1 MLLLS
6 RFKISGHSMTP
17 TYKEGDNVLVSSVP
31 LIFAKP
37 KKGDVVVFEKF
48 NRFYIKRI
56 DKMEKGKYF
65 LVGDNKKDSF
75 DSRRFGSVN
84 GNQIKAKVIRKI

>member
-1 MLLLS
+1 
-6 RFKISGHSMTP
+6 MTP

-84 GNQIKAKVIRKI
+84 ENQIKAKVIRKI

>member
-1 MLLLS
+1 MLLS

-17 TYKEGDNVLVSSVP
+17 TYSEGDNVLVSSLP
-31 LIFAKP
+31 LIFTKP
-37 KKGDVVVFEKF
+37 KKRDVVVFEKF

-75 DSRRFGSVN
+75 DSRRFGSVKRE
-84 GNQIKAKVIRKI
+84 QIKAKVILKI